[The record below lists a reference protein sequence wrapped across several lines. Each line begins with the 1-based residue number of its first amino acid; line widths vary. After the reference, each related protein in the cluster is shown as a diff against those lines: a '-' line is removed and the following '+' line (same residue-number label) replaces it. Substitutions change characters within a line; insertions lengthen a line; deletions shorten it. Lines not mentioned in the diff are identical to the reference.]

1 MPTGDMQYFIKI
13 KKEQNMLSKITLLIG
28 LLVSTGAYAAAGPL
42 SVTEPESVSLIALG
56 LGLIGVI
63 VAKKK

>member
-1 MPTGDMQYFIKI
+1 
-13 KKEQNMLSKITLLIG
+13 MLSKITLLIG
-28 LLVSTGAYAAAGPL
+28 LLVSSGAYAVAGPL

-63 VAKKK
+63 VARKK